1 MREVTNGLK
10 RLGKIRTSETYT
22 STLNS
27 FMRFMEGRDI
37 PPCDMDSDLMIAYE
51 AWLKS
56 GGVSMNTI
64 SFYMRN
70 LRAVYN
76 RAVEKELVI
85 QRFPFRHVYTGVE
98 RTTKR
103 AVPLRAIKQ
112 LMTLDLSLHPAKRFA
127 RDMLLLS
134 FYTRGMSMIDMVFLK
149 KKDLNNGI
157 LSYRRKKT
165 GQQLFV
171 KWEPCMQEIVDRYN
185 IPGSPYLLPIIARPG
200 MDERKQYINASRGH
214 ILFMLRNYQHNI
226 KQSLISEWEKH
237 NSIMVQMPTGTG
249 KTHLLA
255 SLVNEELKTKNEES
269 CVWIVAHRR
278 ELVEQIEATVARYGI
293 SKEDGRVKVMS
304 IQWLSRHWDDV
315 REEQPS
321 LIVIDEVHHALAE
334 TYKELWLRYPEA
346 KKLGMTATPCR
357 LNRKGF
363 TDLFETLI
371 TSDGIADFI
380 RQGWLSPF
388 DYVSIRPNSED
399 QRLIDGLEKR
409 GFYQQSC
416 TGTSH
421 RILRFPLSV
430 AKLSYAALLLPPL
443 GYL

>member
-1 MREVTNGLK
+1 MATVKIKFRPSSVDGREGTVYYQVIHGRVARQINTSCKLFPAEWSKRHSRIVIASSDEDRRQYLLLLDKKIAEDTDRLENVIIALERKGGTFTADDVTSAFYDGHCGLSFSVFMREVTNGLK

-200 MDERKQYINASRGH
+200 MDERKQYINASHRINRYLKAIGKELGLSVPLTH
-214 ILFMLRNYQHNI
+214 YVARHSWASAARSKNI
-226 KQSLISEWEKH
+226 PISVISE
-237 NSIMVQMPTGTG
+237 
-249 KTHLLA
+249 
-255 SLVNEELKTKNEES
+255 
-269 CVWIVAHRR
+269 
-278 ELVEQIEATVARYGI
+278 
-293 SKEDGRVKVMS
+293 
-304 IQWLSRHWDDV
+304 
-315 REEQPS
+315 
-321 LIVIDEVHHALAE
+321 
-334 TYKELWLRYPEA
+334 
-346 KKLGMTATPCR
+346 GMGHDSENTTRIYLTTLDTATIDKA
-357 LNRKGF
+357 N
-363 TDLFETLI
+363 
-371 TSDGIADFI
+371 
-380 RQGWLSPF
+380 
-388 DYVSIRPNSED
+388 
-399 QRLIDGLEKR
+399 RLILNSLCRE
-409 GFYQQSC
+409 
-416 TGTSH
+416 
-421 RILRFPLSV
+421 
-430 AKLSYAALLLPPL
+430 
-443 GYL
+443 